1 MFCQKWKLGLGIGK
15 FFMRYVD
22 VLVLLDVIVIDI
34 MGFLLVME
42 NGNQYIMVVGDY
54 FSKWIEVYVLFVY
67 IVQIVVDKFVIEFI
81 CRYGMF
87 LCIYID

>member
-15 FFMRYVD
+15 FFMKQVD

-42 NGNQYIMVVGDY
+42 NGNQYIMVVCDY

-67 IVQIVVDKFVIEFI
+67 IVQIVVDKFGIEFI

-87 LCIYID
+87 LCKYID